1 MKATQRNLNPFKN
14 TDSNKRYY
22 TMDYY
27 MRRVFG
33 KKACKVPID
42 AGFTCPNRDGTKGVG
57 GCTFCSESG
66 SGEFTAGRE
75 FSITEQIDIGAKMMR
90 DKWQNAVLIP
100 YFQAYTGTYAPLDV
114 LKARFLEALSHPL
127 ASGICIATRPDCVT
141 EEIADYLKELAR
153 EHFVMVELGLQTTF
167 DSTAKLINRCYGFD
181 EFLKAYS
188 LLDGIFVCIHLING
202 LPGETEE
209 MMLENARTVAS
220 LNPKAVK
227 IHLLHVIKGTAI
239 AKDYLD
245 GKLPVM
251 SLEAYVNT
259 VCSQLELLPPDT
271 VIERVTGD
279 GAKAS
284 LLAPAWSLK
293 KLVVQNEID
302 KLLYAKNSFQGKYY
316 KQPLPSEATEDSS
329 RD

>member
-1 MKATQRNLNPFKN
+1 MKITQRNQNPFKN
-14 TDSNKRYY
+14 TDTNKRYY

-27 MRRVFG
+27 MRRMFG

-57 GCTFCSESG
+57 GCTFCSASG
-66 SGEFTAGRE
+66 SGEFAAGRAL
-75 FSITEQIDIGAKMMR
+75 SITEQITVGAEMMR
-90 DKWQNAVLIP
+90 KKWQNAALIP
-100 YFQAYTGTYAPLDV
+100 YFQAYTSTYAPLEV
-114 LKARFLEALSHPL
+114 LKTRFSEALSHPL
-127 ASGICIATRPDCVT
+127 SSGICIATRPDCIT
-141 EEIADYLKELAR
+141 EEIAIYLKELAKD
-153 EHFVMVELGLQTTF
+153 HFVMIELGLQTTF

-188 LLDGIFVCIHLING
+188 LLDGLFVCIHLING

-209 MMLENARTVAS
+209 MMLENARVVAS

-227 IHLLHVIKGTAI
+227 IHLLHVINGTAI

-245 GKLPVM
+245 GNLSVM
-251 SLEAYVNT
+251 TLESYVRT
-259 VCSQLELLPPDT
+259 VCAQLEIMPPDT

-279 GAKAS
+279 GAKEA

-302 KLLYAKNSFQGKYY
+302 KLLYSSHSFQGKYY
-316 KQPLPSEATEDSS
+316 KQP
-329 RD
+329 